1 MPNIVSDRN
10 QKTGK
15 PVKELLSLIMSF
27 VPLGG
32 LAWFVLGNISAP
44 NESMPLV
51 VIIIVAC
58 AAIAFALVV
67 SAAYKTYVMPEDRT
81 SSDYSAWETSIR
93 DILWF
98 SNMVYAASLAFV
110 IYCAAYSIISI
121 LRKNSSSFYYLLA
134 LLCVLIA
141 LLGAAVCKA
150 IVERGLA
157 VADKRALESCES
169 SISKLTGTVRND
181 GYASTATCIP
191 LCYDKTAGMIR
202 AILIFNS
209 AYTSKCWMFPG
220 GHTLPTK
227 GASDNTEQTPDKTA
241 LAKMKQEVGIDGAI
255 VDIRSCR
262 DNVGEKVSNMIP
274 FMQPHYTYLFEL
286 EENVK
291 CYEMRGHRY
300 HFDSV
305 YIVEYNLRDEVDL
318 GKGDSVHEAVV
329 VKLPA
334 EDLKIEDIERAI
346 RSAVDGYVRSN
357 NRPTFYKG
365 FGQYVC
371 QMLFSAHR
379 DYLAYLRRN
388 RLVCGTDGDRL

>member
-1 MPNIVSDRN
+1 MSNKVSDRN
-10 QKTGK
+10 QKTDK
-15 PVKELLSLIMSF
+15 PVKELLSFVGSY

-32 LAWFVLGNISAP
+32 LAWIVLGNISAP
-44 NESMPLV
+44 NESIPLV
-51 VIIIVAC
+51 VIIIVVC
-58 AAIAFALVV
+58 AAAVFALV
-67 SAAYKTYVMPEDRT
+67 AFATHKTYAMPEDRT
-81 SSDYSAWETSIR
+81 SDDYSAWEANVR
-93 DILWF
+93 GMLWV
-98 SNMVYAASLAFV
+98 SNLVYAASLVFT
-110 IYCAAYSIISI
+110 IYCSAYSIISI
-121 LRKNSSSFYYLLA
+121 LRNDSYSYYYLLA
-134 LLCVLIA
+134 LLCMLIV

-150 IVERGLA
+150 IVEKRLA

-169 SISKLTGTVRND
+169 SISKLAGIVRND

-191 LCYDKTAGMIR
+191 LCYDKMARKIR

-241 LAKMKQEVGIDGAI
+241 LAKMEQEVGFGGTI

-262 DNVGEKVSNMIP
+262 DNVGSKVSNMIP

-291 CYEMRGHRY
+291 CYEMQGHRY

-305 YIVEYNLRDEVDL
+305 YIVEYNLRDEVGL
-318 GKGDSVHEAVV
+318 GKGDNVHEAVV
-329 VKLPA
+329 VELPA
-334 EDLKIEDIERAI
+334 EDLKSEDIEHAI
-346 RSAVDGYVRSN
+346 RSAINRYVRANS
-357 NRPTFYKG
+357 RPTYYKG
-365 FGQYVC
+365 FGRYVC
-371 QMLFSAHR
+371 RMLFSAHR

-388 RLVCGTDGDRL
+388 GLISGADGDR